1 MLEVDPSPLSTSRRH
16 FYQFP
21 RPYGA
26 KAGPKGLRRGPA
38 AALQRVM
45 RPRELQAHKRRQ
57 PSKRPV
63 NPS

>member
-38 AALQRVM
+38 AALQRV
-45 RPRELQAHKRRQ
+45 
-57 PSKRPV
+57 
-63 NPS
+63 